1 MQNLKEMEL
10 RFAFAVNQANQF
22 EKKHFGDA
30 YKYLVYTI
38 VAGKMILLSEEI
50 NEFRSIDEEIEHGS
64 KRKGNSIIKFLKE
77 KKVNVLVSTRFGK
90 NIKLVN
96 EYFIPVKVPLKDL
109 QEIIPILNKYLHWI
123 EDEWINNTSD
133 FNLFT
138 ISSGIMKTG
147 VKK

>member
-1 MQNLKEMEL
+1 MVL
-10 RFAFAVNQANQF
+10 RFAFAVNRANQF
-22 EKKHFGDA
+22 KKKHFGDA
-30 YKYLVYTI
+30 YKYLVYTLD
-38 VAGKMILLSEEI
+38 AGKMILLSEEI
-50 NEFRSIDEEIEHGS
+50 NEFRLIDEEIEHGS

-109 QEIIPILNKYLHWI
+109 QEIITILNKYLHWI

-133 FNLFT
+133 FKLFT

-147 VKK
+147 VNK